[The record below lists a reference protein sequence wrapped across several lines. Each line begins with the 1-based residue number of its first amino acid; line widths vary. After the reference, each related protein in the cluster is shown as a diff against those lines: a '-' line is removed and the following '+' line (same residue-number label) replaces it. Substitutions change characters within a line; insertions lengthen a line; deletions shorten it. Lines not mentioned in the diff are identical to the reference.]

1 MQKNIAAI
9 LEKQK
14 KDLVLTNINIPTPTK
29 GYVLVKIKYS
39 GICHTQLNEING
51 VLGKDKFLP
60 HAMGHEGVGEII
72 KIGGGVKKLKRGDIV
87 VISWVKK
94 KIRTTYNPTSYST
107 NYKKFNTGGC
117 NTLLNYSLVSEDRV
131 YKLDDKNK
139 YYRESILLGCALPTA
154 TNAILYN
161 SVVNKQSK
169 VLVMGMGGLGYASML
184 VLNYLGCKKIVC
196 IDSNK
201 KKLSLIKKS
210 NNLIFIHINEK
221 LITDFIKKNYET
233 FDLIIDCT
241 GSKKLI
247 EKSFSLLK
255 KYVGKFILIGNTKL
269 NEQISIKAWDL
280 IFGKTV
286 TGAWGEGGVSMKNF
300 KIIEKI
306 FLSQIKNIKK
316 ILPKKN
322 YSILKVNK
330 AIEDFKNGKILRPII
345 KF

>member
-1 MQKNIAAI
+1 MRKNIAAI

-14 KDLVLTNINIPTPTK
+14 KELVLTNLNIPTPSK

-39 GICHTQLNEING
+39 GICHTQLNEIDG

-60 HAMGHEGVGEII
+60 HTMGHEGVGEII
-72 KIGGGVKKLKRGDIV
+72 KVGDAVKKFKKGDMVI
-87 VISWVKK
+87 ISWVKK
-94 KIRTTYNPTSYST
+94 KINTKYNPTNYIT
-107 NYKKFNTGGC
+107 NSKKINTGGC

-131 YKLDDKNK
+131 YKLDRRNK
-139 YYRESILLGCALPTA
+139 YYRESVLLGCALPTA

-161 SVVNKQSK
+161 SGVNKESK

-210 NNLIFIHINEK
+210 NNLIFVHVNEK
-221 LITDFIKKNYET
+221 LILDFVDKNYES

-247 EKSFSLLK
+247 EKTFSLLK

-286 TGAWGEGGVSMKNF
+286 TGAWGQGGVSMKNF
-300 KIIEKI
+300 QLVEKI

-322 YSILKVNK
+322 YSILKVNE
-330 AIEDFKNGKILRPII
+330 AVEDFKNGKILRPII